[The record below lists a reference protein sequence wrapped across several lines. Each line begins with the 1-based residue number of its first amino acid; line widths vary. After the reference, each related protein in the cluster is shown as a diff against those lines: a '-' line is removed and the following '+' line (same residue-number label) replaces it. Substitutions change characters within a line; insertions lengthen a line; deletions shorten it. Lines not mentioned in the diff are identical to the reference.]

1 MIQIPLRDGSTW
13 DVTDTDIE
21 MRQAAYPGVDVAQEY
36 QKMAQWAE
44 ANPRKRK
51 TARGINAFVVN
62 WLNRVEPARKK
73 PDTYAAAH
81 KKFEAEKPKVMSKEV
96 GMAALAALKRR

>member
-1 MIQIPLRDGSTW
+1 M
-13 DVTDTDIE
+13 
-21 MRQAAYPGVDVAQEY
+21 
-36 QKMAQWAE
+36 
-44 ANPRKRK
+44 
-51 TARGINAFVVN
+51 VN